1 MTNMKQRL
9 TDESKNEVAAEE
21 REIKIS
27 DEELETLEAKIKV
40 ENKFLKMKDI
50 KDDLKDQV
58 KYSVQALEG
67 MLMMEQQ
74 KNAELRQDLQISK
87 YRLAVIDKFG
97 DGEL

>member
-58 KYSVQALEG
+58 EYSVQALEG

>member
-1 MTNMKQRL
+1 MKQRL

>member
-1 MTNMKQRL
+1 MKQRL

-58 KYSVQALEG
+58 EYSVQALEG

>member
-1 MTNMKQRL
+1 
-9 TDESKNEVAAEE
+9 
-21 REIKIS
+21 
-27 DEELETLEAKIKV
+27 
-40 ENKFLKMKDI
+40 
-50 KDDLKDQV
+50 V

>member
-1 MTNMKQRL
+1 MKQRL

-40 ENKFLKMKDI
+40 ENKFLKMEDI